1 MAKIDKKTT
10 FLFIANNIETTQE
23 HYDNLLEDTSFTY
36 LKYRLYITT
45 IEENFINKQHTQ
57 QHLSKIQLEEID
69 ELETGLKQFKD
80 ETIKL
85 MDKTSMILHKKYTK
99 QTKENQKLANE
110 IKDYLNHEQMQMKQQ
125 YKETKEQLHQIIL
138 KHNQTNI
145 TAPTLTPR
153 TSPSTSTDP
162 TTTEELPYFVPR
174 NELTKKCEI
183 LRYSFNP
190 KEIDDFLSDRE
201 IATTAQ
207 YP

>member
-1 MAKIDKKTT
+1 MAKIDKKTK
-10 FLFIANNIETTQE
+10 FQFVANKIEATQE
-23 HYDNLLEDTSFTY
+23 QYDNLLEDTSFIY
-36 LKYRLYITT
+36 LKYRLYTTT
-45 IEENFINKQHTQ
+45 IEEDFLNPEHRQ
-57 QHLSKIQLEEID
+57 QHLNKLQLEEIE
-69 ELETGLKQFKD
+69 ELETGLKHFKD

-85 MDKTSMILHKKYTK
+85 MDKTAMILHKKYPK

-162 TTTEELPYFVPR
+162 TTTEELP
-174 NELTKKCEI
+174 
-183 LRYSFNP
+183 
-190 KEIDDFLSDRE
+190 
-201 IATTAQ
+201 
-207 YP
+207 